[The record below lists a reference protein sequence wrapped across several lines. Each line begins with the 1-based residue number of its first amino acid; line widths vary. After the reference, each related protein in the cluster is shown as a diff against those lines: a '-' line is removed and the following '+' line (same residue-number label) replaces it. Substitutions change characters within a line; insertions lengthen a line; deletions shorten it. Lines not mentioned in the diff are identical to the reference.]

1 MTSQSSESPD
11 DSAPSESS
19 MSSQDA
25 ASPANSTS
33 GASSAAQQDT
43 TSPAVSPASTST
55 ESSENA
61 ESPASIARNTA
72 REFDLVLY
80 GATGFVGTLTAR
92 YVLGAAPAGARI
104 ALAGRSAEKLAAV
117 RAELGPEAANWQL
130 LVADSSDQN
139 ALDELAARTKVVVTT
154 VGPYLRY
161 GMGMVRACAA
171 AGTHYADLTGEPL
184 FIRDCIDQFH
194 DTAAESGAKIVNSC
208 GYDSIPSD
216 LSVYRLYRRTVEDN
230 TGELTDTTLVA
241 WLKGGASGGTIDS
254 GRAMM
259 EDVAANPSRGSVL
272 AHPYSLSPDKSMDP
286 DVGRQTDQAWQRA
299 SAIDPSLR
307 GWVATFVMASHNT
320 KIVRRTNGLLGWVYG
335 KNFRYREVMSAGSS
349 PLSPLVAAGISGGMV
364 AMMTAGALLSR
375 VPLGRRLLDRLL
387 PAPGT
392 GPDEQT
398 RNSGWFTMKTFAN
411 TTSGTKYV
419 CTFAG
424 QGDPGYQAT
433 AVMLGQAGL
442 CLAFDEL
449 PEIAGVL
456 TPGSAMG
463 DPLTERLRAA
473 GITIDVTTA

>member
-1 MTSQSSESPD
+1 MTAENTENTPD
-11 DSAPSESS
+11 
-19 MSSQDA
+19 
-25 ASPANSTS
+25 
-33 GASSAAQQDT
+33 
-43 TSPAVSPASTST
+43 
-55 ESSENA
+55 
-61 ESPASIARNTA
+61 

-92 YVLGAAPAGARI
+92 YLTEAAPEGARI
-104 ALAGRSAEKLAAV
+104 ALAGRSADKLAAV
-117 RAELGPEAANWQL
+117 RADLGPAAATWQL
-130 LVADSSDQN
+130 LVADSSDQA
-139 ALDELAARTKVVVTT
+139 ALDDLAARTKVVVTT

-161 GMGMVRACAA
+161 GTGMVRACAA

-194 DTAAESGAKIVNSC
+194 DIAAETGAKIVNSC

-216 LSVYRLYRRTVEDN
+216 LSVFRLYRRSVEDN

-259 EDVAANPSRGSVL
+259 EQIAENPSRGTIL
-272 AHPYSLSPDKSMDP
+272 AHPYSLSPDKTMDP
-286 DVGRQTDQAWQRA
+286 DVGRQSDQTLQRA

-349 PLSPLVAAGISGGMV
+349 ALSPLVAAGISGGVV
-364 AMMTAGALLSR
+364 ATMTAGALLSR
-375 VPLGRRLLDRLL
+375 IPLGRRLLDRLL

-392 GPDEQT
+392 GPDEKA
-398 RNSGWFTMKTFAN
+398 RSSGWFTMKTFAH
-411 TTSGTKYV
+411 TTSGAKYV

-433 AVMLGQAGL
+433 AVMLGESGL

-449 PEIAGVL
+449 PELAGVL

-463 DPLTERLRAA
+463 DPLTDRLRTA
-473 GITIDVTTA
+473 GITIDVSPA